1 MSTTIKKPAN
11 PWFTCPRPSPQ
22 ASLRLFCF
30 PYAGGSALIYRNWP
44 DVLPKNI
51 EVCLL
56 HLPGR
61 GNRLGEKPFSE
72 LLPLVEAIAEAIV
85 PYLDKPFAFFGHS
98 MGALIGFE
106 LARYLRRQNK
116 PLPSHLFISGRTAPQ
131 VPDNDPA
138 TYDLPHE
145 EFVRELQ
152 RLNGTPKEVL
162 EHPELMHLIVPLLRA
177 DFSVCQTYSH
187 AAEPAFNFPI
197 TVFGGLQDYEVPRE
211 HLEPWS
217 EHTLQNFKLRMI
229 PGDHFFLNSSQP
241 LLLQALSQ
249 ELFQTMKSL
258 PKS

>member
-1 MSTTIKKPAN
+1 
-11 PWFTCPRPSPQ
+11 
-22 ASLRLFCF
+22 
-30 PYAGGSALIYRNWP
+30 
-44 DVLPKNI
+44 V
-51 EVCLL
+51 

-61 GNRLGEKPFSE
+61 GNRLGEKPFSQ

-106 LARYLRRQNK
+106 LARCLRRQNK
-116 PLPSHLFISGRTAPQ
+116 PLPSHLFVSGCRAPQ

-138 TYDLPHE
+138 TYDLPQE

-162 EHPELMHLIVPLLRA
+162 EHPELMHLFIPLLRA

-197 TVFGGLQDYEVPRE
+197 TVFGGLQDYESPRE
-211 HLEPWS
+211 NLEPWS
-217 EHTLQNFKLRMI
+217 EHTFQNFKLRML

-241 LLLQALSQ
+241 LLLQALSL
-249 ELFQTMKSL
+249 ELLQTIKSL
-258 PKS
+258 PNS